1 MLELGTQYTYYLFTL
16 VGKMI
21 SSTFEKMTK
30 YNLRIISKQYA
41 HLQTMT

>member
-21 SSTFEKMTK
+21 NSTFEEK
-30 YNLRIISKQYA
+30 NLPPLS
-41 HLQTMT
+41 T